1 MKLEDVFNTQ
11 IKQYEVSFTYKGF
24 EGSITLELI
33 HDMKELY
40 GEDAL
45 DKLKSIVDQKINELI
60 LPETS
65 RKNGNETL

>member
-11 IKQYEVSFTYKGF
+11 IEQYDVSFTYKGF

-45 DKLKSIVDQKINELI
+45 DKLKSIVDKKINELI